1 MGVVPAY
8 QGHGLESAIF
18 WHLREPILVKRP
30 HIEEIEISWV
40 GDFNPK
46 MQATL
51 EAVGANPGK
60 KHITYRKIFT
70 EDTEFHS
77 ARPIQPPH

>member
-1 MGVVPAY
+1 
-8 QGHGLESAIF
+8 
-18 WHLREPILVKRP
+18 
-30 HIEEIEISWV
+30 V

-60 KHITYRKIFT
+60 KHITYRKLFNG
-70 EDTEFHS
+70 EVKFQS
-77 ARPIQPPH
+77 AKVIHPAIKVK

>member
-1 MGVVPAY
+1 MGVIPKY
-8 QGHGLESAIF
+8 QGHGLESGIF
-18 WHLREPILVKRP
+18 WHLREPVLFKRP

-51 EAVGANPGK
+51 EAVGASPGK
-60 KHITYRKIFT
+60 KHITYRKILD
-70 EDTEFHS
+70 EKVEFHV
-77 ARPIQPPH
+77 AKKIQH